1 MRTYSWM
8 VSLCLLGAA
17 TTVPADAGAAIT
29 AQPGARVS
37 FTASGPAGMKIVGT
51 TSELA
56 TTDDGQTITVTV
68 ALAHLT
74 TGIELR
80 DKHMRERYL
89 EVQAYPTTTLTIPR
103 ASLSIPAP
111 GATQTGDPPA
121 TVTLHGQTR
130 PASFH
135 YSATNEGGNLRVDA
149 TLHLNMR
156 DFGVTVPTYLGV
168 TVKPDVDI
176 DVHFTAVD
184 R

>member
-1 MRTYSWM
+1 
-8 VSLCLLGAA
+8 
-17 TTVPADAGAAIT
+17 
-29 AQPGARVS
+29 
-37 FTASGPAGMKIVGT
+37 MKIVGT